1 MIYIFAYHNKGSTTA
16 EELYE
21 IRFYVTLYLLY
32 RWYKDVSE
40 YLYGFGKKNRGRV
53 VWKKN
58 VGTTRYEYVD
68 NFFFITRI
76 KNIRAV
82 IIFAEVIKY

>member
-40 YLYGFGKKNRGRV
+40 YLYGFGEIEGGLC
-53 VWKKN
+53 
-58 VGTTRYEYVD
+58 GTTGDEYVD
-68 NFFFITRI
+68 KFFFITRI

>member
-40 YLYGFGKKNRGRV
+40 YLYGFGEIGGGLCGKRMQEQQGMNM
-53 VWKKN
+53 W
-58 VGTTRYEYVD
+58 T
-68 NFFFITRI
+68 NFFSSLELKI
-76 KNIRAV
+76 
-82 IIFAEVIKY
+82 